1 MLFRVNL
8 LKENIEGNSMKMAVL
23 RGVKNFMIE
32 ETSIPSLETDEVL
45 MRVKACGICTSEL
58 YLWNGKF
65 KNMVFPSY
73 LGHEPS
79 GVIEEVGREVSGLN
93 AGDHVTFLSETG
105 CFAEYAKAKKS
116 SIVKIANNIPFEEA
130 LVNL

>member
-1 MLFRVNL
+1 
-8 LKENIEGNSMKMAVL
+8 MKMAVL

-32 ETSIPSLETDEVL
+32 EASIPSLETDEAL
-45 MRVKACGICTSEL
+45 MHVKACGICTSEL

-65 KNMVFPSY
+65 KNVVFPSY

-79 GVIEEVGREVSGLN
+79 GLIEEVDRNVGGFNV
-93 AGDHVTFLSETG
+93 GDHVTFLSENG

-116 SIVKIANNIPFEEA
+116 NIVKIANNILLGEA
-130 LVNL
+130 LGEPIACGKWN

>member
-1 MLFRVNL
+1 
-8 LKENIEGNSMKMAVL
+8 MKMAVL

-32 ETSIPSLETDEVL
+32 EASIPSLEADEAL
-45 MRVKACGICTSEL
+45 MHVKACGICTSEL

-65 KNMVFPSY
+65 KNVVFPSY

-79 GVIEEVGREVSGLN
+79 GLIEEVDRNVGGFNV
-93 AGDHVTFLSETG
+93 GDHVTFLSENG

-116 SIVKIANNIPFEEA
+116 NIVKIANNILLGEA
-130 LVNL
+130 LGEPIACGKWN